1 MMCMLQFTGMIKS
14 KLFFATLLILVFIVL
29 LSGCSSFFGIT
40 TTTTEEATA
49 MPTVIA
55 LPTQLSVQARVE
67 SQTCDI
73 AQLVAIQTDD
83 KQGDLMAWSPDVE
96 QLAFVQPVNQYSGW
110 YIGDLVIYDP
120 QKQEVVF
127 TSKDNAVFGDLNWA
141 PNGDALA
148 YAELDQDTGTYT
160 VKIVTPDDGSEMD
173 LFGDA
178 AQTDTY
184 ASKKGILSWKSMSDL
199 SITSICGSDCVRL
212 FQYNYVSQ
220 TLNEGEEIRYNENT
234 SLDLKNELE
243 SPDGNWQVS
252 LDEKDNSW
260 LTSVGENHISLLLA
274 NTEVMEVKFSK
285 ESRYLALRTS
295 EQVLIY
301 ELGCSSGE

>member
-1 MMCMLQFTGMIKS
+1 MLQFKKMIKS
-14 KLFFATLLILVFIVL
+14 KPFLAIFFIFVFILL
-29 LSGCSSFFGIT
+29 LSGCSSFFGVTTNSTEDAT
-40 TTTTEEATA
+40 TTPTIIA
-49 MPTVIA
+49 M
-55 LPTQLSVQARVE
+55 PTQLSVQTRVD
-67 SQTCDI
+67 SQTCEI
-73 AQLVAIQTDD
+73 AQLVGIQTDD
-83 KQGDLMAWSPDVE
+83 KQGDLMAWAPDVE
-96 QLAFVQPVNQYSGW
+96 RLAFVQPVNQYSGW

-120 QKQEVVF
+120 QTQEVVF
-127 TSKDNAVFGDLNWA
+127 TSKDNAVFGDLTWA
-141 PNGDALA
+141 PDGDALA

-160 VKIVTPDDGSEMD
+160 VKIVTPDDGIEMD

-220 TLNEGEEIRYNENT
+220 TLNEGEEIRYNDNT
-234 SLDLKNELE
+234 SLDLENELE
-243 SPDGNWQVS
+243 SPDGKWQVS
-252 LDEKDNSW
+252 LDEKNNCW
-260 LTSVGENHISLLLA
+260 LTSVPENRISLLLA
-274 NTEVMEVKFSK
+274 NTEVMEIKFSK

-301 ELGCSSGE
+301 ELGCSNEE